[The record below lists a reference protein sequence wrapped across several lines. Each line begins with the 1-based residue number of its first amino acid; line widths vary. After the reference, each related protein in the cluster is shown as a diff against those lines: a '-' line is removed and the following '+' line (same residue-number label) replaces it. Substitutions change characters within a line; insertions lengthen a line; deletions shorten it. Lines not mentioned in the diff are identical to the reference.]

1 MNEQK
6 TRMSEPLA
14 QDFERLS
21 EDVVWLHARWTLY
34 KQLFAVSQE
43 RVNLLNRTADELF
56 YTIQQVLWDDIVLAI
71 CKLCDHP
78 DRGGRKNLVIASLLS
93 HLKSDNYK
101 VLEERLRA
109 QLDCL
114 LGGTRDNS
122 KLGPFQHQRNKRIA
136 HRDYP
141 TAFIATS
148 FSNPITVEMVESVL
162 ADIRNCLNMVQN
174 HFDGHMTAYEHYY
187 NRRVVDGLFVALKN
201 AMAYEDKLRRSKG
214 KI

>member
-6 TRMSEPLA
+6 TRMPEPLA

-56 YTIQQVLWDDIVLAI
+56 YTIQQVLWDDLILTM
-71 CKLCDHP
+71 CKLF
-78 DRGGRKNLVIASLLS
+78 DRPQDGGKKNLVLAGLMS
-93 HLKSDNYK
+93 HLNSDKYKSLKEKLQSLMDSFMDDK
-101 VLEERLRA
+101 EKKLE
-109 QLDCL
+109 
-114 LGGTRDNS
+114 
-122 KLGPFQHQRNKRIA
+122 PFRHQRNKRIA

-141 TAFIATS
+141 TAFSSTA
-148 FSNPITVEMVESVL
+148 FPITVEMVESVL
-162 ADIRNCLNMVQN
+162 ADIRNCLNMVQD
-174 HFDGHMTAYEHYY
+174 HFDGHTTAYEHYY
-187 NRRVVDGLFVALKN
+187 NRRVVDGLFIALKN
-201 AMAYEDKLRRSKG
+201 TMAYEDELKRSKG